1 MGTSESK
8 PAGEE
13 SNPDAESSKP
23 DAFADT
29 DTDTSGS
36 TTENPFF
43 IADGRS
49 SPDPFTTRHA
59 PREPASP
66 ESPVAALEIDRTPVR
81 PAARSSQVTA
91 DMSSAKRMSLDARL
105 KAVATARR
113 AMNMTEA
120 CRRKRLIKGFPE
132 LDPTPTKPETL
143 ASFTASR
150 LHFPGAHLHFPGGCI
165 PGGPRSRSTPP
176 NTPGPGGWQHGDDAL
191 PSCAFRAGVTE
202 EERAELRI
210 IARRFPSE
218 LDGVPHT
225 SRAYEGY
232 LELGWARCWVELQ
245 PAYDR
250 SSTPDE
256 VRAAEHERLL
266 RGLSEAQAWRR
277 QAGAEAFL
285 ENGLPPDL
293 MDGVQIESWE
303 YGKTTAGLPIFVD
316 RAVTW
321 LSAIRAARQQGLS
334 PQQWGEQRVYWHE
347 RCLDVVAQRH
357 AAGEGNGQYIHIVDF
372 EGVDVGLTELLKSWP
387 YIKEAAITVALHYGG
402 CCARMY
408 AARPLRVVNLIWKLL
423 RPFLADVTSAKVAV
437 VSPCSAAPRIEH
449 YNYSPLT
456 AMTPESLPTF
466 LGGSLEE
473 PRGPLHFCPAP
484 LSMSTI

>member
-1 MGTSESK
+1 MGNPESK
-8 PAGEE
+8 PAGEKA
-13 SNPDAESSKP
+13 NPDAESSKP

-36 TTENPFF
+36 STDPFA

-49 SPDPFTTRHA
+49 SPDPFTRQT
-59 PREPASP
+59 PQEPASP
-66 ESPVAALEIDRTPVR
+66 ASPVRLPV
-81 PAARSSQVTA
+81 PRSSQGSP
-91 DMSSAKRMSLDARL
+91 DRSSARRMSIDARL
-105 KAVATARR
+105 KALATARR
-113 AMNMTEA
+113 AMHMTEA
-120 CRRKRLIKGFPE
+120 CRRKRLIKGFPD
-132 LDPTPTKPETL
+132 LDPTPTKTETL
-143 ASFTASR
+143 AGFTAHVTASR
-150 LHFPGAHLHFPGGCI
+150 LHFPVAHLHFPGGCL
-165 PGGPRSRSTPP
+165 PGGPRSRSSPP
-176 NTPGPGGWQHGDDAL
+176 NSPGPGGWKHGDGAL
-191 PSCAFRAGVTE
+191 PSCAYRAGVTE
-202 EERAELRI
+202 EDRAELRI
-210 IARRFPSE
+210 IVRRFPSK

-225 SRAYEGY
+225 SRAYDGY
-232 LELGWARCWVELQ
+232 LELGWARCWTEIQ

-266 RGLSEAQAWRR
+266 RGLGEAQAWRR

-303 YGKTTAGLPIFVD
+303 YGKTSAGLPIFVD

-334 PQQWGEQRVYWHE
+334 PQQWGAQRVYWHE
-347 RCLDVVAQRH
+347 RCLEITAQRH

-387 YIKEAAITVALHYGG
+387 YIKEAAITVALNYGG

-408 AARPLRVVNLIWKLL
+408 AARPFRVVNLIWKLL

-437 VSPCSAAPRIEH
+437 VSPCSTAPRIEH

-473 PRGPLHFCPAP
+473 PRGPIHFCPAP
-484 LSMSTI
+484 ISMSTI